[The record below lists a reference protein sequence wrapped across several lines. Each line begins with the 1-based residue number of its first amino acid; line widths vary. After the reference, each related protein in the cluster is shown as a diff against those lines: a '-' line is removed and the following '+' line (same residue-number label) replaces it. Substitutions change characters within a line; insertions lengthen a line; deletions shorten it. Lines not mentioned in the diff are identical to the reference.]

1 MDPLTATISAD
12 PLGVLVAFGAGILS
26 FVSPCVLP
34 LVPGY
39 VSMVSGL
46 SAAELSATRAQAPS
60 RGRATSA
67 PPDLGAVASP
77 SASAGPTTIPPANT
91 PTTPTTTTTSAATT
105 APFAPAARIA
115 LADPGAP
122 VALADPEAP
131 VALADPRAPSPA
143 SPASPASP
151 PPVAVTMRPVLR
163 GIGLFIAGFT
173 IVFVALGAAASGIGR
188 LLVSHKE
195 TLTHVSGFVVIVLGL
210 VLLLGALPAGF
221 WSRVGAGPR
230 GVLTRMTGQRR
241 FDVRP
246 STLGTWAAPVMGMA
260 FAFAWTPCIGPVLA
274 VVLGLAEH
282 NGSLA
287 GGVLLLFAYSLG
299 LAVPFLL
306 AGLAFGRLTSAIA
319 RARRGLWLVEAVG
332 GTVLVVFGV
341 LLVTDHLGWIST
353 QFTTLLDHIGLKRL
367 STS

>member
-1 MDPLTATISAD
+1 VDPLVATIAPD

-26 FVSPCVLP
+26 FLSPCVLP

-46 SAAELSATRAQAPS
+46 SAAELTATRV
-60 RGRATSA
+60 
-67 PPDLGAVASP
+67 AVA
-77 SASAGPTTIPPANT
+77 GGG
-91 PTTPTTTTTSAATT
+91 T
-105 APFAPAARIA
+105 APAI
-115 LADPGAP
+115 
-122 VALADPEAP
+122 
-131 VALADPRAPSPA
+131 
-143 SPASPASP
+143 
-151 PPVAVTMRPVLR
+151 TMRPMLR

-173 IVFVALGAAASGIGR
+173 LVFVALGAAASGIGH

-195 TLTHVSGFVVIVLGL
+195 TLTHVSGFVVIGLGI
-210 VLLLGALPAGF
+210 VLLLGTVP
-221 WSRVGAGPR
+221 SRVWAHIGAGPL
-230 GVLTRMTGQRR
+230 GVLTRVTGERR

-287 GGVLLLFAYSLG
+287 GGVVLLFAYSLG
-299 LAVPFLL
+299 MAVPFVV

-319 RARRGLWLVEAVG
+319 RARRGLWIVEVVG
-332 GTVLVVFGV
+332 GAVLVVFGI
-341 LLVTDHLGWIST
+341 LLVTDQLGWISS
-353 QFTTLLDHIGLKRL
+353 QFSSLLNHIGLGRL

>member
-1 MDPLTATISAD
+1 MDPLTATIAPD

-26 FVSPCVLP
+26 FLSPCVLP

-46 SAAELSATRAQAPS
+46 SAAELTATRAMTPS
-60 RGRATSA
+60 GGMATSA
-67 PPDLGAVASP
+67 LAAPGAVGSPGASGATVATIAP
-77 SASAGPTTIPPANT
+77 PTIAPPA
-91 PTTPTTTTTSAATT
+91 P
-105 APFAPAARIA
+105 
-115 LADPGAP
+115 
-122 VALADPEAP
+122 
-131 VALADPRAPSPA
+131 APSLP
-143 SPASPASP
+143 
-151 PPVAVTMRPVLR
+151 AVTMRPMLR

-173 IVFVALGAAASGIGR
+173 LVFVALGAAASGVGR

-195 TLTHVSGFVVIVLGL
+195 TLTHVSGFVVILLGL
-210 VLLLGALPAGF
+210 VLLLGTVPAGF
-221 WSRVGAGPR
+221 WARIGAGPL
-230 GVLTRMTGQRR
+230 GVLTRISGERR
-241 FDVRP
+241 FHVRP
-246 STLGTWAAPVMGMA
+246 STLGSWAAPVMGMA

-319 RARRGLWLVEAVG
+319 RARRGLWVVEAIG
-332 GTVLVVFGV
+332 GAVLVVFGL
-341 LLVTDHLGWIST
+341 LLVTDNLGWIST
-353 QFTTLLDHIGLKRL
+353 QFTHLLDHIGLSRL